1 MFNKKSSNLERIQLI
16 NLLIDYVKEQQELII
31 DQRSKMTKETYDQIN
46 DSLWQRMKQLISK
59 RNEIYHQSLS
69 EIESI

>member
-1 MFNKKSSNLERIQLI
+1 MFNKKSNLERIQLI
-16 NLLIDYVKEQQELII
+16 NLLIDYVKEQQDLMI
-31 DQRSKMTKETYDQIN
+31 DQKSAVSAETYKQFN

-59 RNEIYHQSLS
+59 RNEIYHQALS